1 MKKIENGCQDKLDW
15 FDGKHIN
22 EILFCQEFLKTHPMR
37 CIGGTLFTVDGPVES
52 EELVKR
58 QIIDMVQSC
67 VTTNLSKRDSSLLE
81 SLKIQAYSEPLPVEL
96 DRIHCAN
103 GIYFL
108 DGHFEPKKVF
118 CNNRLSVR
126 YNLAA
131 PKPLRWLQFLS
142 ELLEEDIDSN
152 RLFLYV
158 VNGQIEAVFAFILGA
173 DPTYAA
179 IEDGQWLDDTLPYG
193 TVHRLA
199 SAGKHKGVASAVLDW
214 SMEHCQSLRADT
226 HADNKIMQHLLE
238 KNGFTR
244 CGVIHVADGSPRFAY
259 QKLAPTQPLG

>member
-1 MKKIENGCQDKLDW
+1 MFRGAVRGDL
-15 FDGKHIN
+15 
-22 EILFCQEFLKTHPMR
+22 P
-37 CIGGTLFTVDGPVES
+37 
-52 EELVKR
+52 
-58 QIIDMVQSC
+58 QI
-67 VTTNLSKRDSSLLE
+67 
-81 SLKIQAYSEPLPVEL
+81 LKIYAHARAVMKASGNPTQWGDNFPP
-96 DRIHCAN
+96 
-103 GIYFL
+103 
-108 DGHFEPKKVF
+108 
-118 CNNRLSVR
+118 
-126 YNLAA
+126 
-131 PKPLRWLQFLS
+131 Q

-199 SAGKHKGVASAVLDW
+199 SAGKHKGVGKAVLDW

-244 CGVIHVADGSPRFAY
+244 CGVIHVADARPALPTRSLPPPSRWVETEYTPKEPRSADAEPAMQDCARRLFCLPP
-259 QKLAPTQPLG
+259 LALPCAARR

>member
-1 MKKIENGCQDKLDW
+1 MFRGAVRGDL
-15 FDGKHIN
+15 
-22 EILFCQEFLKTHPMR
+22 P
-37 CIGGTLFTVDGPVES
+37 
-52 EELVKR
+52 
-58 QIIDMVQSC
+58 QI
-67 VTTNLSKRDSSLLE
+67 
-81 SLKIQAYSEPLPVEL
+81 LKIYAHARAVMKASGNPTQWGDDFPP
-96 DRIHCAN
+96 
-103 GIYFL
+103 
-108 DGHFEPKKVF
+108 
-118 CNNRLSVR
+118 
-126 YNLAA
+126 
-131 PKPLRWLQFLS
+131 Q

-238 KNGFTR
+238 KTALPAAASSMWQTARPALPTR
-244 CGVIHVADGSPRFAY
+244 SLPPPSRWVENRIHPQRAPVCGCRACHAGLRTQAFLFAPARSALRRSTVTEKTKPRMA
-259 QKLAPTQPLG
+259 KPVLATNTDQRKTPMDTDLNANL